1 VFNILGVFLFVFG
14 KLGKFKSNHSAAI
27 AVEWLLLF
35 VYKILWFTARD
46 FFVII
51 LNMSMEQGPKFEEQ
65 KEVPWDVSIIP
76 SDKRKLLRDLYE
88 NPQKEDEFWEEE
100 KLRDISKN
108 PNFLR
113 DVFRVGNSAVIHE
126 YSVFLNK
133 DGTAKKDKFTKI
145 NQEAQQIFESKDM
158 TNAEKYRAFFLSIKQ
173 LYIDNGVPESRMGL
187 ARFMAGAYELEA
199 DMYEKELG
207 IDPRKNYPFEEEE
220 QDEVL
225 NLDIKEPVLTGE
237 EKRMARQGERLLEE
251 EFLYKPF
258 EEYYQKLKKKRKK

>member
-1 VFNILGVFLFVFG
+1 MP
-14 KLGKFKSNHSAAI
+14 H
-27 AVEWLLLF
+27 
-35 VYKILWFTARD
+35 
-46 FFVII
+46 
-51 LNMSMEQGPKFEEQ
+51 
-65 KEVPWDVSIIP
+65 
-76 SDKRKLLRDLYE
+76 
-88 NPQKEDEFWEEE
+88 
-100 KLRDISKN
+100 ISKN

-220 QDEVL
+220 QDAVI
-225 NLDIKEPVLTGE
+225 NLDIKEPVLSGE
-237 EKRMARQGERLLEE
+237 ELALFCEDTLL
-251 EFLYKPF
+251 LQAK
-258 EEYYQKLKKKRKK
+258 